1 MRNAAVPQIKPKI
14 TQVDLIGRSFI
25 LSPRFYPK
33 KMDAP
38 VNKAH
43 PPLRVLLLQKRL
55 WHIRL
60 FRDTHLV
67 GRANQV
73 CSGT

>member
-1 MRNAAVPQIKPKI
+1 
-14 TQVDLIGRSFI
+14 
-25 LSPRFYPK
+25 
-33 KMDAP
+33 MDAP
-38 VNKAH
+38 VDKVH

-55 WHIRL
+55 RHIRL

-67 GRANQV
+67 GRANLV

>member
-1 MRNAAVPQIKPKI
+1 MKKDVR
-14 TQVDLIGRSFI
+14 VDTE
-25 LSPRFYPK
+25 
-33 KMDAP
+33 
-38 VNKAH
+38 H
-43 PPLRVLLLQKRL
+43 PLLRVLLLQKRR

-67 GRANQV
+67 GRANLV

>member
-1 MRNAAVPQIKPKI
+1 MVIKISK
-14 TQVDLIGRSFI
+14 VDVIGISFI
-25 LSPRFYPK
+25 LSPLFFPK
-33 KMDAP
+33 KKDAR
-38 VNKAH
+38 VNTEH

-67 GRANQV
+67 GRANLV

>member
-1 MRNAAVPQIKPKI
+1 MIPN
-14 TQVDLIGRSFI
+14 TTHVDVIGKSFI
-25 LSPRFYPK
+25 LPPRFCPK

-38 VNKAH
+38 VDKVH

-55 WHIRL
+55 RRIRL